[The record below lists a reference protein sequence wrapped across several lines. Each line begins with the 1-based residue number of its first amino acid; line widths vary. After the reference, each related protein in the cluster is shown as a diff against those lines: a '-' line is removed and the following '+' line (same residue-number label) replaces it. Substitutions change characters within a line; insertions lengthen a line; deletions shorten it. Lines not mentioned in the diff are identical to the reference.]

1 MGVFDVV
8 NFIRAQVVNF
18 WLAPKPEL
26 VKQEFYGLLMAHF
39 AVRGLMHEAALQ
51 AEEDPDRLSFLHS
64 VRVVQR
70 RMARSAAIPP
80 RQRKT
85 VHVAVLGEILQERCV
100 SSRNRLKARGVK
112 RKLSNYP
119 LRPRKAAAYATNR
132 ALNSDQKSLTEQ
144 YWG

>member
-39 AVRGLMHEAALQ
+39 AVRGLMQEAALQ

-80 RQRKT
+80 
-85 VHVAVLGEILQERCV
+85 
-100 SSRNRLKARGVK
+100 S
-112 RKLSNYP
+112 
-119 LRPRKAAAYATNR
+119 AAKDG
-132 ALNSDQKSLTEQ
+132 S
-144 YWG
+144 